1 MVQVKWWDLEPK
13 TKWYGSELLFK
24 QKRCDLVKIVI
35 LFKLWK
41 RVWLIREYLTL
52 LIANQTERIRGNFKM
67 DVINSIIILQTYVP
81 TTGPTLK
88 DTVTEKCL
96 PVILGAVVKENVQFW
111 VLIFPVSTIKKKMS
125 MFKTSMAESILGW
138 ASLISTLKE
147 RLCGVMELLLISIT
161 GQATNQTTSKMRT
174 VFIPSGFF
182 VVMSTSGMMSIAL
195 TVTSSLAK
203 KVLP

>member
-1 MVQVKWWDLEPK
+1 
-13 TKWYGSELLFK
+13 
-24 QKRCDLVKIVI
+24 
-35 LFKLWK
+35 
-41 RVWLIREYLTL
+41 
-52 LIANQTERIRGNFKM
+52 M

-111 VLIFPVSTIKKKMS
+111 VLIFPVSTIRKKMS
-125 MFKTSMAESILGW
+125 MFKTSMEGSILGW

-147 RLCGVMELLLISIT
+147 RLFGVMELLLTSIT
-161 GQATNQTTSKMRT
+161 GQATNQTTSKMKT
-174 VFIPSGFF
+174 VSIPLGFF
-182 VVMSTSGMMSIAL
+182 LVMSTSGMMSIAL

-203 KVLP
+203 KVLL